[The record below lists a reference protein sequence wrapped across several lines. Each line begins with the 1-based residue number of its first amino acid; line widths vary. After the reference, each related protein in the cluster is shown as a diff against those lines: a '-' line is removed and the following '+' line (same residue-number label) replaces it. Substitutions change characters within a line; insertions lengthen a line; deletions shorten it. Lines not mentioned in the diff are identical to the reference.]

1 MDVKMNDVLHL
12 LSPRWKKFKNRGRNP
27 ERVRIRLPFI
37 ASLVGVLWVVI
48 YAVCVRSLRY
58 LASEEVFGSIAAI
71 KLLSIILITFAFVL
85 IVSNI
90 VTTFSTFFL
99 SEDLEIVMT
108 GPVRPAALYASRFL
122 ETSADSSWMVLVFGL
137 PVFAA
142 YGTVF
147 SSGPSFYFLSFVC
160 LLCLL
165 VMTTALGI
173 LVVQALV
180 KIFPVRRLR
189 DLFLFVGILIFVGV
203 YLLFRM
209 ARPEDFL
216 NPEGF
221 ASMMDYLSVM
231 SEPSSPLL
239 PTTWILE
246 ILRPY
251 ISGYGWGELK
261 FNLALLVTGTILIYR
276 LAGHYHVHAHFEGYS
291 RAMESRGARLSRSRT
306 VDWTARLLER
316 HLDRPIARVV
326 VKEFL
331 LMARDWGRLS
341 QLLLLIA
348 LIIVYLYNFAAL
360 PSLNTPAATMF
371 LKNTV
376 AFLNIALAG
385 FVIAS
390 LGVRFLF
397 PAISSEGRAFWI
409 LKGAPVDLRRIL
421 MVKFWFYLVPMCI
434 LALILAVVTNYLLG
448 VDAFMFAVSTVTVLL
463 LAVGVTSLS
472 IGMGVFHADFKD
484 PDPSRAFTGFGAL
497 MTMIYAGLAVA
508 AVILLELY
516 PLYRVVTAEFYSR
529 PLTALDY
536 AVMICCFSA
545 AFAVAAFLI
554 FVPLTRGMALIREL
568 EI

>member
-1 MDVKMNDVLHL
+1 MNDVLHL
-12 LSPRWKKFKNRGRNP
+12 LSPRWKKFKNRGKTPQRI
-27 ERVRIRLPFI
+27 RIRLPFL

-48 YAVCVRSLRY
+48 YAVCVRSLGY

-71 KLLSIILITFAFVL
+71 KLLSIVLITFAFVL

-261 FNLALLVTGTILIYR
+261 FNLAFLVTGTILIYR

-291 RAMESRGARLSRSRT
+291 RTMESRGARLSRSRT

-376 AFLNIALAG
+376 AFINIALAG

-409 LKGAPVDLRRIL
+409 LKGAPIDLRRIL

-529 PLTALDY
+529 PLSALDY
-536 AVMICCFSA
+536 AVMICCFSG
-545 AFAVAAFLI
+545 AFAVVGFLI
-554 FVPLTRGMALIREL
+554 FVPLTRGLALIREL